1 MDTDD
6 KENFLN
12 LILELRKTR
21 VKTEIFAR
29 YNLTHFQDSSGIFD
43 ITQLEVPDNS
53 TRFLMVDDNHFENR
67 VISNLEGKLRNRIV
81 GLFNDYESA

>member
-29 YNLTHFQDSSGIFD
+29 YNLTLFQDSSGIFD
-43 ITQLEVPDNS
+43 ITQLE

-67 VISNLEGKLRNRIV
+67 VLSNLEGKLRNRIV
-81 GLFNDYESA
+81 GLFNNYEPA

>member
-43 ITQLEVPDNS
+43 ITQLE
-53 TRFLMVDDNHFENR
+53 TRFLKVDDNHFENR